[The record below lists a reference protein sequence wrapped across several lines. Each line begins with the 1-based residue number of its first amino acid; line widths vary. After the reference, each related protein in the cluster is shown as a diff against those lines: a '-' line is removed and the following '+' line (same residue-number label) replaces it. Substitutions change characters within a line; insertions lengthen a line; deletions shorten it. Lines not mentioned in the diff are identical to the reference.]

1 MAGRPQASDLWEE
14 LSVVEGRG
22 RSGLLASK
30 VAVVTGGASGIG
42 AAICKDFAAQGAAL
56 VIADVDADKAREVA
70 KQLGA
75 DAIAVT
81 ADVTQFDQAQ
91 AAAAAAVDRFGSI
104 DILVNC
110 AGWNQ
115 FRSVEDYTLDYWQK
129 IRAINLDGP
138 WNFCTAV
145 MPTMI
150 RQKAGKIVN
159 ISSAAGYLGV
169 PNAAPYSTSKLGV
182 IGLTRALAVDLG
194 PHNINVNC
202 ICPAAIETPLLREA
216 TNAHFVTGITE
227 RMPLARL
234 GQPTD
239 ISRAVSFLAGPD
251 SDWITGV
258 VLPVDG
264 GLTCCL
270 RAHHYE

>member
-1 MAGRPQASDLWEE
+1 M
-14 LSVVEGRG
+14 VESGSQ
-22 RSGLLASK
+22 SGLLASK
-30 VAVVTGGASGIG
+30 VALVTGGASGIG
-42 AAICKDFAAQGAAL
+42 AAICAEFAAQGAGI
-56 VIADVDADKAREVA
+56 VIADVDSAKAEQVVQQLTAAGTDAVA
-70 KQLGA
+70 
-75 DAIAVT
+75 VS

-91 AAAAAAVDRFGSI
+91 AAAASALDRFGTI
-104 DILVNC
+104 DVLVNC

-115 FRSVEDYTLDYWQK
+115 FRPVEDYTLDYWQK
-129 IRAINLDGP
+129 IRAINLDGQ

-145 MPTMI
+145 MPTMM
-150 RQKAGKIVN
+150 RQRSGKIVN

-202 ICPAAIETPLLREA
+202 ICPAAIETPLLRQA
-216 TNAHFVTGITE
+216 TNSNFVTGITE

-234 GQPTD
+234 GKPTD
-239 ISRAVSFLAGPD
+239 ISKAVMFLAGPD

>member
-1 MAGRPQASDLWEE
+1 VA
-14 LSVVEGRG
+14 EGDPNRF
-22 RSGLLASK
+22 RQLVSK

-42 AAICKDFAAQGAAL
+42 AAICAEFAAQRASI
-56 VIADVDADKAREVA
+56 VIADIDSKKADEVVGKLTA
-70 KQLGA
+70 EGA
-75 DAIAVT
+75 QAMAVT

-91 AAAAAAVDRFGSI
+91 TAAASALDRFGRI

-115 FRSVEDYTLDYWQK
+115 FRSVEDYTLDYWHK

-145 MPTMI
+145 MPVMMKQ
-150 RQKAGKIVN
+150 RSGKIVN

-194 PHNINVNC
+194 PYNVNVNC
-202 ICPAAIETPLLREA
+202 ICPAAIETPLLRQA
-216 TNAHFVTGITE
+216 TTNAFVASITD

-234 GQPTD
+234 GQPAD
-239 ISRAVSFLAGPD
+239 ISKAVLFLAGPD

-258 VLPVDG
+258 ALPVDG

>member
-1 MAGRPQASDLWEE
+1 M
-14 LSVVEGRG
+14 
-22 RSGLLASK
+22 
-30 VAVVTGGASGIG
+30 TGGASGIG
-42 AAICKDFAAQGAAL
+42 AAICMEFAAQGAA
-56 VIADVDADKAREVA
+56 VAIADVDGAKADEVVEQMVA
-70 KQLGA
+70 QGPRRGGRRRRRH
-75 DAIAVT
+75 
-81 ADVTQFDQAQ
+81 FGQAQ
-91 AAAAAAVDRFGSI
+91 AAAAETLERFGAI

-115 FRSVEDYTLDYWQK
+115 FRSVEDYTQDYWQK
-129 IRAINLDGP
+129 IRAVNLDGP

-145 MPTMI
+145 MPAMMK
-150 RQKAGKIVN
+150 QKSGKIVN

-182 IGLTRALAVDLG
+182 IGLTRALAVDLAR
-194 PHNINVNC
+194 HNINVNC
-202 ICPAAIETPLLREA
+202 ICPASIETPLLDEA
-216 TNAHFVTGITE
+216 TGSKFKAAMID
-227 RMPLARL
+227 RIPLGRL
-234 GQPTD
+234 GKPVD
-239 ISRAVSFLAGPD
+239 ISKAVLFLAGPD

>member
-1 MAGRPQASDLWEE
+1 
-14 LSVVEGRG
+14 VVVS
-22 RSGLLASK
+22 RSQSALLDEK
-30 VAVVTGGASGIG
+30 VALVTGGASGIG
-42 AAICKDFAAQGAAL
+42 AAICAEFAAQGAKL
-56 VIADVDADKAREVA
+56 VIADVDAGKADGVA
-70 KQLGA
+70 RKLVDGGA
-75 DAIAVT
+75 EAITVN
-81 ADVTQFDQAQ
+81 ADVTQFEQAQ
-91 AAAAAAVDRFGSI
+91 AAAASALNRFGTI

-115 FRSVEDYTLDYWQK
+115 FRPVEEYTLDYWQK
-129 IRAINLDGP
+129 IRAINLDGQ

-145 MPTMI
+145 MPAMMK
-150 RQKAGKIVN
+150 QKSGKIVN

-202 ICPAAIETPLLREA
+202 ICPAAIETPLLRQA
-216 TNAHFVTGITE
+216 TNTNFASAITE

-239 ISRAVSFLAGPD
+239 ISKAVLFLAGPD

>member
-1 MAGRPQASDLWEE
+1 MPESD
-14 LSVVEGRG
+14 RT
-22 RSGLLASK
+22 GLLASK
-30 VAVVTGGASGIG
+30 VALVTGGASGIG
-42 AAICKDFAAQGAAL
+42 AAICMEFAKQGAA
-56 VIADVDADKAREVA
+56 VVVADVDKTKADRMVDEMGGVKSNV
-70 KQLGA
+70 
-75 DAIAVT
+75 I
-81 ADVTQFDQAQ
+81 
-91 AAAAAAVDRFGSI
+91 AAAVDVADFNQVEAAATATLERFGAI

-115 FRSVEDYTLDYWQK
+115 FRSVEDYTQEYWQK
-129 IRAINLDGP
+129 IRAVNLDGP

-145 MPTMI
+145 MPAMMK
-150 RQKAGKIVN
+150 QKSGKIVN

-182 IGLTRALAVDLG
+182 IGLTRALAVDLA

-202 ICPAAIETPLLREA
+202 ICPASIETPLLNEA
-216 TNAHFVTGITE
+216 TGHKFQAAITD
-227 RMPLARL
+227 RIPLGRL
-234 GQPTD
+234 GKPGD
-239 ISRAVSFLAGPD
+239 ISKAALFLAGPD

>member
-1 MAGRPQASDLWEE
+1 MA
-14 LSVVEGRG
+14 EGD
-22 RSGLLASK
+22 RSRFGQLASK

-42 AAICKDFAAQGAAL
+42 AAICAEFAAQGASV
-56 VIADVDADKAREVA
+56 VIADIDSKKADEVVGKLTA
-70 KQLGA
+70 GGA
-75 DAIAVT
+75 QAMAVT

-91 AAAAAAVDRFGSI
+91 TAAASALDGFGRI

-115 FRSVEDYTLDYWQK
+115 FRSVEDYTLDYWRK

-145 MPTMI
+145 MPVMMK
-150 RQKAGKIVN
+150 QKSGKIVN

-169 PNAAPYSTSKLGV
+169 PNAAPYSTAKLGV

-194 PHNINVNC
+194 PHNVNVNC
-202 ICPAAIETPLLREA
+202 ICPAAIETPLLKEA
-216 TNAHFVTGITE
+216 TTSAFVASITD

-234 GQPTD
+234 GQPGD
-239 ISRAVSFLAGPD
+239 ISKAVLFLVGPD
-251 SDWITGV
+251 SNWITGV

>member
-1 MAGRPQASDLWEE
+1 L
-14 LSVVEGRG
+14 
-22 RSGLLASK
+22 
-30 VAVVTGGASGIG
+30 VTGGASGIG
-42 AAICKDFAAQGAAL
+42 AVICAEFAGQGAKV
-56 VIADVDADKAREVA
+56 VIADVDTGKADGVARKLVDEGAEV
-70 KQLGA
+70 
-75 DAIAVT
+75 ITVN
-81 ADVTQFDQAQ
+81 ADVTQFDQSQ
-91 AAAAAAVDRFGSI
+91 AAAAAALDRFGSI

-115 FRSVEDYTLDYWQK
+115 FRPVEEYTLDYWQK
-129 IRAINLDGP
+129 IRAINLDGQ

-145 MPTMI
+145 IPTMMK
-150 RQKAGKIVN
+150 QKSGKIVN

-202 ICPAAIETPLLREA
+202 ICPAAIETPLLRQA
-216 TNAHFVTGITE
+216 TNKNFVSAITE

-239 ISRAVSFLAGPD
+239 ISKAVLFLAGPD

-258 VLPVDG
+258 ILPVDG

>member
-1 MAGRPQASDLWEE
+1 M
-14 LSVVEGRG
+14 VEGRG
-22 RSGLLASK
+22 HSGLLASK
-30 VAVVTGGASGIG
+30 VALVTGGASGIG
-42 AAICKDFAAQGAAL
+42 AAICAEFAAQGARV
-56 VIADVDADKAREVA
+56 VIADVDSDKADQVVRKLTA
-70 KQLGA
+70 DGA
-75 DAIAVT
+75 EAIAVR
-81 ADVTQFDQAQ
+81 ADVTQFEDAKE
-91 AAAAAAVDRFGSI
+91 AAAATIDRFGAL

-129 IRAINLDGP
+129 IRSINLDGP

-150 RQKAGKIVN
+150 KQKHGKIVN
-159 ISSAAGYLGV
+159 IASAAGMLGI
-169 PNAAPYSTSKLGV
+169 PKAAPYSTSKLGV

-216 TNAHFVTGITE
+216 TSNTFVTAVTD
-227 RMPLARL
+227 RTPLARL

-239 ISRAVSFLAGPD
+239 ISKAALFLAGPD
-251 SDWITGV
+251 SSWITGAI
-258 VLPVDG
+258 LPVDG

>member
-1 MAGRPQASDLWEE
+1 MVS
-14 LSVVEGRG
+14 S
-22 RSGLLASK
+22 SS
-30 VAVVTGGASGIG
+30 
-42 AAICKDFAAQGAAL
+42 AQGHRPWRSPL
-56 VIADVDADKAREVA
+56 TSLDFE
-70 KQLGA
+70 
-75 DAIAVT
+75 
-81 ADVTQFDQAQ
+81 QAQ
-91 AAAAAAVDRFGSI
+91 AAAASTLERFGAI

-115 FRSVEDYTLDYWQK
+115 FRSVEDYTQDYWQK
-129 IRAINLDGP
+129 IRAVNLDGP

-145 MPTMI
+145 MPAMMK
-150 RQKAGKIVN
+150 QKSGKIVN

-182 IGLTRALAVDLG
+182 IGLTRALAVDLAR
-194 PHNINVNC
+194 HNINVNC
-202 ICPAAIETPLLREA
+202 ICPASIETPLLDEA
-216 TNAHFVTGITE
+216 TGSKFKAAMID
-227 RMPLARL
+227 RIPLGRL
-234 GQPTD
+234 GKPVD
-239 ISRAVSFLAGPD
+239 ISKAVLFLAGPD

>member
-1 MAGRPQASDLWEE
+1 L
-14 LSVVEGRG
+14 
-22 RSGLLASK
+22 
-30 VAVVTGGASGIG
+30 VTGGASGIG
-42 AAICKDFAAQGAAL
+42 AAICAEFAAQGAKI
-56 VIADVDADKAREVA
+56 VIADVDAAKAEAVA
-70 KQLGA
+70 VKLGA
-75 DAIAVT
+75 GGSDAIAVT
-81 ADVTQFDQAQ
+81 ADVTRFPEAE
-91 AAAAAAVDRFGSI
+91 AAAKAALDRFGTI

-115 FRSVEDYTLDYWQK
+115 FRDVEDYTLDYWEK

-145 MPTMI
+145 VPTMI
-150 RQKAGKIVN
+150 ARKSGKIVN

-202 ICPAAIETPLLREA
+202 ICPAAIETPLLRQA
-216 TNAHFVTGITE
+216 TSANFVSAITE

-239 ISRAVSFLAGPD
+239 ISKAVLFLAGPN

>member
-1 MAGRPQASDLWEE
+1 MTWRLGKRASHVPNVNE
-14 LSVVEGRG
+14 
-22 RSGLLASK
+22 SGQLASK
-30 VAVVTGGASGIG
+30 VALVTGGASGIG
-42 AAICKDFAAQGAAL
+42 AAICMEFVAQGAVV
-56 VIADVDADKAREVA
+56 VIADVDSA
-70 KQLGA
+70 KA
-75 DAIAVT
+75 DAMVERIGGARGKAMAAAV
-81 ADVTQFDQAQ
+81 DVTDAKRVE
-91 AAAAAAVDRFGSI
+91 AAAAAAQEHFGSI

-115 FRSVEDYTLDYWQK
+115 FRSVENYTQDYWQK
-129 IRAINLDGP
+129 IRAVNLDGP

-145 MPTMI
+145 MPAMM
-150 RQKAGKIVN
+150 RQKSGKIVN

-182 IGLTRALAVDLG
+182 VGLTRALAVDLA
-194 PHNINVNC
+194 PYNINVNC
-202 ICPAAIETPLLREA
+202 ICPASIETPLLTEA
-216 TNAHFVTGITE
+216 TGAKFQAAIMD
-227 RMPLARL
+227 RIPLGRL
-234 GQPTD
+234 GKPTD
-239 ISRAVSFLAGPD
+239 ISKAALFLAGPD